1 MGGSMKS
8 LLFAICAGIF
18 LPAMVHAQII
28 VTYAG
33 NGTSGHSGDG
43 SPATMAELQTP
54 SGVAVD
60 TAGNVFITDQNGS
73 CIRKVSR
80 SGIITTI
87 AGSSHSITGYS
98 GDMGPATDAALY
110 WPEGLTTD
118 VYGNVYI
125 ADQNNCVIR
134 KVDASG
140 IITTIAGTG
149 TIGYSGDGGP
159 ATAALL
165 YHPADITVDGS
176 GNVYFVDQ
184 DNCAVRKIAA
194 ATGFISTIAGNGSPG
209 FAGDG
214 GPATASKLCF
224 PQGIACDT
232 SGNIYVAD
240 FYNRRIRKIDLAG
253 NISTVAGNG
262 TTVFSGDGGPATAAG
277 IDDASAVAVDRHGNI
292 YLTDY
297 YSFRIR
303 KIDSAGIINT
313 VAGDS
318 LAGYSGDCGPATDA
332 ELNYP
337 EGVAVDGAGNIYIA
351 DFYNHRVRMVTDSAY
366 CPVIATTSVET
377 IQTKGVAI
385 FPNPSADVFNIS
397 LATNGIPGNSE
408 PNEVTIFDITGQK
421 VFHSYFYMDQTRI
434 DVSAYHPGIYFV
446 YLSSGSGSCVN
457 KVIVARP

>member
-1 MGGSMKS
+1 M
-8 LLFAICAGIF
+8 LFAICVF
-18 LPAMVHAQII
+18 LLIPALLQAQVI

-43 SPATMAELQTP
+43 SAATMAELQTP

-60 TAGNVFITDQNGS
+60 TAGNIFIADQNGS
-73 CIRKVSR
+73 CIRKVST

-110 WPEGLTTD
+110 WPEGLATD
-118 VYGNVYI
+118 VFGDVYI

-134 KVDASG
+134 KVDATG
-140 IITTIAGTG
+140 IITTIAGNG
-149 TIGYSGDGGP
+149 SIGYSGDGGP

-165 YHPADITVDGS
+165 YHPADITVDVS
-176 GNVYFVDQ
+176 GNLYFVDQ
-184 DNCAVRKIAA
+184 DNCAVRKIDA
-194 ATGFISTIAGNGSPG
+194 ATGFITTIAGNGSPG

-214 GPATASKLCF
+214 GPATASQLAF
-224 PQGIACDT
+224 PQGIASDS

-240 FYNRRIRKIDLAG
+240 FYNRRIRKIDAAG

-277 IDDASAVAVDRHGNI
+277 IDDASAVAVDRYGNI

-297 YSFRIR
+297 YSYRIR
-303 KIDSAGIINT
+303 KIDSAGIIST
-313 VAGDS
+313 IAGDS
-318 LAGYSGDCGPATDA
+318 VAGYSGDCGPATDA

-337 EGVAVDGAGNIYIA
+337 EGVAVDRAGNIYIA

-366 CPVIATTSVET
+366 CPSLTTTSVAAIPAEH
-377 IQTKGVAI
+377 VAI
-385 FPNPSADVFNIS
+385 FPNPSVDVINIR
-397 LATNGIPGNSE
+397 LTARYGTPGNNDQ
-408 PNEVTIFDITGQK
+408 NEVTMFDVTGRKIF
-421 VFHSYFYMDQTRI
+421 HNYFDTEQMQI
-434 DVSAYHPGIYFV
+434 DVSSYKPGIYFI
-446 YLSSGSGSCVN
+446 YLSSNTAASVN
-457 KVIVARP
+457 KVVIGRP